1 MDTCLQISAT
11 LGSVSASRLAFRVRA
26 KNVWTRDIY
35 LFNRLCS
42 DEASGE
48 RRIDPARV
56 SVLVEGEPLR
66 LSKQLFEVPDAID
79 VESPEVP
86 LVSRLAPE
94 AVLEEEIALAL
105 PARESHPYLRSSAS
119 SSAAAPASASHAQK
133 RICERL
139 VFTLGYFVAK
149 DSRWV
154 REVTVGGE
162 KALATDYGLAIQTNQ
177 SVSVT
182 LERVRSDCLVGADP
196 LRRLKG

>member
-11 LGSVSASRLAFRVRA
+11 LGAVSASRLAFRVRA

-42 DEASGE
+42 DEPSDE

-56 SVLVEGEPLR
+56 SVFVEGETLR
-66 LSKQLFEVPDAID
+66 LSKQLFDVPDEVD

-86 LVSRLAPE
+86 FVSRLAPD

-105 PARESHPYLRSSAS
+105 PARERHPYRRSSSSAS
-119 SSAAAPASASHAQK
+119 ASTGQK

-162 KALATDYGLAIQTNQ
+162 KALATDYGFAIQTNQ

-182 LERVRSDCLVGADP
+182 LERVRSDCLVGGDP
-196 LRRLKG
+196 LRRPRG